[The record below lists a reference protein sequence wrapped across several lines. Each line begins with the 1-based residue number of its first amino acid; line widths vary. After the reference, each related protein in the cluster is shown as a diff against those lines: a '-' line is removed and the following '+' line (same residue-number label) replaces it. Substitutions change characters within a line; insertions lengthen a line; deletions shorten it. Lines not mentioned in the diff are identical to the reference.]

1 MIYCISFIL
10 TQCIHRAGSRNF
22 FAQGLSENI
31 CAYPDNTAVGMR
43 LHIPVKQIRYINACC
58 KRHQRMDPPGTRNKG
73 SQHLLGSNI
82 EIPRKKK
89 YHVIGAD
96 KMIEY
101 PYSSAFKDFGQ
112 RHAHTDPCY

>member
-1 MIYCISFIL
+1 M
-10 TQCIHRAGSRNF
+10 AGIQQAF
-22 FAQGLSENI
+22 PQGI
-31 CAYPDNTAVGMR
+31 
-43 LHIPVKQIRYINACC
+43 
-58 KRHQRMDPPGTRNKG
+58 KRHTYLINRFIKWDSPWVMLAFVAVWSVSFMFLGKRNKG

-112 RHAHTDPCY
+112 RHAHTDPSLGQDK